1 MMFRAQALLLR
12 RKGNASLFLF
22 ISILFKDPC
31 EKKKKAELI
40 DWLDGWIISH
50 SLGTEY
56 LLMLA

>member
-1 MMFRAQALLLR
+1 M
-12 RKGNASLFLF
+12 FLF